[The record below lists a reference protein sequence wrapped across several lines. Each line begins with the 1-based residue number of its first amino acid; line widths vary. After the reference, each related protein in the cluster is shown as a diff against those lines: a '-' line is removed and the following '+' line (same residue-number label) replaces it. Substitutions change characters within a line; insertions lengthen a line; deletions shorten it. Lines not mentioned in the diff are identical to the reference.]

1 MNGRDLA
8 LGLVGAL
15 ALAGAVRRRGG
26 ANTEREIFVTP
37 LTGGEVFG
45 HVTTRA
51 GAEAIQ
57 RQGFR
62 VGEGKYG
69 TGVYLLSPEEEWGGG
84 LPPTA
89 TSAHA
94 FRLRWHEGRTD
105 LRVLR
110 VSLPAGTRLL
120 RVVASPGEATLEAM
134 KVLHGDA
141 KGTERGRAAWKQGR
155 EEAVLHAD
163 LRAAEIDGVYWVDP
177 VWNADEILVLDPA
190 RLSVVREQVQEG
202 SRNERPPEE
211 ILEAYSYGKCFW
223 LALALHERHGWPL
236 VAEVETDRAD
246 GARWISHA
254 WVEMPDGREFDIY
267 GSQRRVDRF
276 GGVEQRVSPKDAFA
290 IIRETSPLSPKEIRA
305 YVKEANEILDRYFP
319 ALGGVQEGSAA
330 RIDPTLAYQAWNALP
345 AGVRMDIEVFQ
356 AGVLV
361 GKTPALEAQLAHA
374 DPAVERAMRP
384 IREAV
389 SALGGV
395 RLYRGE
401 PATVHP
407 VPRAWLSWTD
417 DQRMAQQFAGPKG
430 RVRVREVGPEEIV
443 AVFPHGEAMEWLIRE
458 QVQEGSRAK
467 ACDLN
472 SVLSK
477 FRRKYSDLYTDSF
490 EGQCDAFAIA
500 LAQSLEISEPMYT
513 VIQRTRFGNKKRK
526 KPRVLDE
533 NPLAHVALTYNGDTW
548 DGGGSDAEERWAQN
562 WSQPDED
569 DEDEPSHDA
578 FDSSWLSE
586 EKLRALRQER
596 DDRPPSAEYI
606 AQYKAALRACGIASC
621 VPSGSRS
628 RSTLRT
634 NPALWEAVKA
644 QVTASDTGG
653 RPGQWSARK
662 AQRSVQL
669 YTARGGG
676 YLGPK
681 DPDNALA
688 RWTKQDWRTRSGGE
702 SLETGERYLPD
713 AAFDLLTPAEV
724 GATTRAKRAGLARG
738 QQFTPQP
745 PRIAQKTKQ
754 AREGAANVIAPS
766 GYDQTAMARTGP
778 SAPAQHLRA
787 HAPQLLRGR
796 LLDFGS
802 GRGADAKALRA
813 TPYDPHHP
821 DAAVRK
827 RPTGTFDTVL
837 GIYVLNVLPKAE
849 RHAALRE
856 SAAYVKRG
864 GHLVLAV
871 RPQAEVAATVTGW
884 SRNGDGHQRMGED
897 GARDRFQRGYTPD
910 QLDREVHA
918 VLGDTFTPVPLPA
931 LSGSVVGVWRRA

>member
-1 MNGRDLA
+1 
-8 LGLVGAL
+8 
-15 ALAGAVRRRGG
+15 
-26 ANTEREIFVTP
+26 
-37 LTGGEVFG
+37 
-45 HVTTRA
+45 
-51 GAEAIQ
+51 
-57 RQGFR
+57 
-62 VGEGKYG
+62 
-69 TGVYLLSPEEEWGGG
+69 
-84 LPPTA
+84 
-89 TSAHA
+89 
-94 FRLRWHEGRTD
+94 
-105 LRVLR
+105 
-110 VSLPAGTRLL
+110 
-120 RVVASPGEATLEAM
+120 
-134 KVLHGDA
+134 
-141 KGTERGRAAWKQGR
+141 
-155 EEAVLHAD
+155 
-163 LRAAEIDGVYWVDP
+163 
-177 VWNADEILVLDPA
+177 
-190 RLSVVREQVQEG
+190 
-202 SRNERPPEE
+202 
-211 ILEAYSYGKCFW
+211 
-223 LALALHERHGWPL
+223 
-236 VAEVETDRAD
+236 
-246 GARWISHA
+246 
-254 WVEMPDGREFDIY
+254 
-267 GSQRRVDRF
+267 
-276 GGVEQRVSPKDAFA
+276 
-290 IIRETSPLSPKEIRA
+290 
-305 YVKEANEILDRYFP
+305 
-319 ALGGVQEGSAA
+319 
-330 RIDPTLAYQAWNALP
+330 
-345 AGVRMDIEVFQ
+345 MDIEVFQ

-374 DPAVERAMRP
+374 GPAVERAMRP

-401 PATVHP
+401 PATVRP

-417 DQRMAQQFAGPKG
+417 DQRMAQHFAGQTG
-430 RVRVREVGPEEIV
+430 SVRVREVGPEEIV
-443 AVFPHGEAMEWLIRE
+443 AVFPHGDTMEWLIRE
-458 QVQEGSRAK
+458 QMQEGSRAK
-467 ACDLN
+467 VCDLN

-500 LAQSLEISEPMYT
+500 LAESLAISEPKYT
-513 VIQRTRFGNKKRK
+513 VIQRTRFGNESES
-526 KPRVLDE
+526 VLDD
-533 NPLAHVALTYNGDTW
+533 NPLAHVALTYDGDTW
-548 DGGGSDAEERWAQN
+548 DGGGSDAEERWAQD
-562 WSQPDED
+562 WSQPDEY

-578 FDSSWLSE
+578 FDSAWLSE
-586 EKLRALRQER
+586 KELRALRQER
-596 DDRPPSAEYI
+596 DNRPPSAEYI

-621 VPSGSRS
+621 VPAGSRS
-628 RSTLRT
+628 RSTPRT
-634 NPALWEAVKA
+634 DPALWEAVKA
-644 QVTASDTGG
+644 QVTASDKGG

-669 YTARGGG
+669 YKERGGG

-778 SAPAQHLRA
+778 SAPVQHLRA

-802 GRGADAKALRA
+802 GRGADATALRA

-827 RPTGTFDTVL
+827 RPTGTFETVL

-856 SAAYVKRG
+856 AAAYVKRG

-871 RPQAEVAATVTGW
+871 RPQAEVAATVSDW

-910 QLDREVHA
+910 QLDREVRA
-918 VLGDTFTPVPLPA
+918 VLGAGFTPVPLPA

>member
-1 MNGRDLA
+1 VNGNTLT

-26 ANTEREIFVTP
+26 ANTEREIGVTP

-141 KGTERGRAAWKQGR
+141 EGTERGRAAWRQGQ

-190 RLSVVREQVQEG
+190 RLSVVREQ
-202 SRNERPPEE
+202 
-211 ILEAYSYGKCFW
+211 
-223 LALALHERHGWPL
+223 
-236 VAEVETDRAD
+236 
-246 GARWISHA
+246 
-254 WVEMPDGREFDIY
+254 
-267 GSQRRVDRF
+267 
-276 GGVEQRVSPKDAFA
+276 
-290 IIRETSPLSPKEIRA
+290 
-305 YVKEANEILDRYFP
+305 
-319 ALGGVQEGSAA
+319 VQEGSAA

-430 RVRVREVGPEEIV
+430 KVRVREVGPEEIV

-467 ACDLN
+467 ACDLD

-644 QVTASDTGG
+644 QVTASDKGG

-669 YTARGGG
+669 YKERGGG

-688 RWTKQDWRTRSGGE
+688 RWTKQDWHTRSGGE
-702 SLETGERYLPD
+702 SLQTGERYLPA

-931 LSGSVVGVWRRA
+931 LPGSVVGVWRRA

>member
-8 LGLVGAL
+8 LGLVAGL
-15 ALAGAVRRRGG
+15 ALAGAVRRRGSG
-26 ANTEREIFVTP
+26 NAAHAIFVTT
-37 LTGGEVFG
+37 LTGDEVFG

-84 LPPTA
+84 LPPAA
-89 TSAHA
+89 TPAHA
-94 FRLRWHEGRTD
+94 FQLRWHEGRTD

-110 VSLPAGTRLL
+110 VSLPEGTQLL
-120 RVVASPGEATLEAM
+120 RVVSSPGDATLQAM

-141 KGTERGRAAWKQGR
+141 EGTQRYRAAWKRDQ
-155 EEAVLHAD
+155 EEATLHDD
-163 LRAAEIDGVYWVDP
+163 LRSAGLDGIYWVDP

-267 GSQRRVDRF
+267 GPQRRVDRF
-276 GGVEQRVSPKDAFA
+276 GGVERRVSPEEAFA
-290 IIRETSPLSPKEIRA
+290 IIRETSPLSPQKIRA

-330 RIDPTLAYQAWNALP
+330 R
-345 AGVRMDIEVFQ
+345 
-356 AGVLV
+356 
-361 GKTPALEAQLAHA
+361 
-374 DPAVERAMRP
+374 
-384 IREAV
+384 
-389 SALGGV
+389 
-395 RLYRGE
+395 
-401 PATVHP
+401 TVH
-407 VPRAWLSWTD
+407 RTD
-417 DQRMAQQFAGPKG
+417 
-430 RVRVREVGPEEIV
+430 
-443 AVFPHGEAMEWLIRE
+443 
-458 QVQEGSRAK
+458 
-467 ACDLN
+467 
-472 SVLSK
+472 
-477 FRRKYSDLYTDSF
+477 
-490 EGQCDAFAIA
+490 
-500 LAQSLEISEPMYT
+500 
-513 VIQRTRFGNKKRK
+513 
-526 KPRVLDE
+526 
-533 NPLAHVALTYNGDTW
+533 
-548 DGGGSDAEERWAQN
+548 
-562 WSQPDED
+562 
-569 DEDEPSHDA
+569 
-578 FDSSWLSE
+578 
-586 EKLRALRQER
+586 
-596 DDRPPSAEYI
+596 
-606 AQYKAALRACGIASC
+606 
-621 VPSGSRS
+621 
-628 RSTLRT
+628 
-634 NPALWEAVKA
+634 PALWQAVKA
-644 QVTASDTGG
+644 EVTASDKGG

-669 YTARGGG
+669 YKERGGG

-681 DPDNALA
+681 DPDNALS

-702 SLETGERYLPD
+702 SLQTGERYLPA

-745 PRIAQKTKQ
+745 PNIARKTKK

-778 SAPAQHLRA
+778 SAPVQHLRA
-787 HAPQLLRGR
+787 YAPELLRGR
-796 LLDFGS
+796 VLDFGS
-802 GRGADAKALRA
+802 GRGADAEALRA
-813 TPYDPHHP
+813 TAYDPHHP
-821 DAAVRK
+821 KASVRK
-827 RPTGTFDTVL
+827 RPTGTFSTVL
-837 GIYVLNVLPKAE
+837 ATYVLNVLPKDE

-856 SAAYVKRG
+856 AAGYVRPG

-871 RPQAEVAATVTGW
+871 RPQAEVAATVSGW
-884 SRNGDGHQRMGED
+884 ARNGDGHQLLGSD

-910 QLDREVHA
+910 QLAREVRA
-918 VLGDTFTPVPLPA
+918 VLGSGFAPVPLLA

>member
-1 MNGRDLA
+1 MNGNTLT

-141 KGTERGRAAWKQGR
+141 EGTERGRAAWRQGQ

-202 SRNERPPEE
+202 S
-211 ILEAYSYGKCFW
+211 
-223 LALALHERHGWPL
+223 
-236 VAEVETDRAD
+236 
-246 GARWISHA
+246 
-254 WVEMPDGREFDIY
+254 
-267 GSQRRVDRF
+267 
-276 GGVEQRVSPKDAFA
+276 
-290 IIRETSPLSPKEIRA
+290 
-305 YVKEANEILDRYFP
+305 
-319 ALGGVQEGSAA
+319 AA
-330 RIDPTLAYQAWNALP
+330 RIDPTLAHKAWNALP

-430 RVRVREVGPEEIV
+430 KVRVREVGPEEIV

-467 ACDLN
+467 ACDLD

-644 QVTASDTGG
+644 QVTASDKGG

-669 YTARGGG
+669 YKERGGG

-688 RWTKQDWRTRSGGE
+688 RWTKQDWHTRSGGE
-702 SLETGERYLPD
+702 SLQTGERYLPA

-918 VLGDTFTPVPLPA
+918 VLGAGFTPVPLPA

>member
-141 KGTERGRAAWKQGR
+141 EGTERGRAAWRQGR

-163 LRAAEIDGVYWVDP
+163 LRAAGIDGIYWVDP

-202 SRNERPPEE
+202 SR
-211 ILEAYSYGKCFW
+211 
-223 LALALHERHGWPL
+223 
-236 VAEVETDRAD
+236 
-246 GARWISHA
+246 
-254 WVEMPDGREFDIY
+254 
-267 GSQRRVDRF
+267 
-276 GGVEQRVSPKDAFA
+276 
-290 IIRETSPLSPKEIRA
+290 
-305 YVKEANEILDRYFP
+305 
-319 ALGGVQEGSAA
+319 A
-330 RIDPTLAYQAWNALP
+330 RIDPALAHQAWNALP
-345 AGVRMDIEVFQ
+345 ADVRMDIEVFQ

-361 GKTPALEAQLAHA
+361 GKTPALEAQLTHA
-374 DPAVERAMRP
+374 EPAVERAMRP

-407 VPRAWLSWTD
+407 APRAWLSWTD

-467 ACDLN
+467 ACDLD

-596 DDRPPSAEYI
+596 DDRSPSAEYI

-644 QVTASDTGG
+644 QVTASDKGG

-669 YTARGGG
+669 YKERGGG

-688 RWTKQDWRTRSGGE
+688 RWTQQDWRTRSGGE

-778 SAPAQHLRA
+778 SAPVQHLRA

>member
-1 MNGRDLA
+1 MNGNTLT

-26 ANTEREIFVTP
+26 ANTGREIFVTT
-37 LTGGEVFG
+37 LTGDEVFG

-84 LPPTA
+84 LPPAA

-94 FRLRWHEGRTD
+94 FRLRWHEGRED

-134 KVLHGDA
+134 KILHGDA
-141 KGTERGRAAWKQGR
+141 EGTERGRAAWKQGR
-155 EEAVLHAD
+155 EEAVLHED
-163 LRAAEIDGVYWVDP
+163 LRAAGIDGIYWVDP

-202 SRNERPPEE
+202 SRARP
-211 ILEAYSYGKCFW
+211 
-223 LALALHERHGWPL
+223 
-236 VAEVETDRAD
+236 
-246 GARWISHA
+246 
-254 WVEMPDGREFDIY
+254 
-267 GSQRRVDRF
+267 
-276 GGVEQRVSPKDAFA
+276 
-290 IIRETSPLSPKEIRA
+290 
-305 YVKEANEILDRYFP
+305 
-319 ALGGVQEGSAA
+319 
-330 RIDPTLAYQAWNALP
+330 
-345 AGVRMDIEVFQ
+345 
-356 AGVLV
+356 
-361 GKTPALEAQLAHA
+361 
-374 DPAVERAMRP
+374 
-384 IREAV
+384 
-389 SALGGV
+389 
-395 RLYRGE
+395 
-401 PATVHP
+401 
-407 VPRAWLSWTD
+407 
-417 DQRMAQQFAGPKG
+417 
-430 RVRVREVGPEEIV
+430 
-443 AVFPHGEAMEWLIRE
+443 
-458 QVQEGSRAK
+458 
-467 ACDLN
+467 
-472 SVLSK
+472 
-477 FRRKYSDLYTDSF
+477 
-490 EGQCDAFAIA
+490 
-500 LAQSLEISEPMYT
+500 
-513 VIQRTRFGNKKRK
+513 
-526 KPRVLDE
+526 
-533 NPLAHVALTYNGDTW
+533 
-548 DGGGSDAEERWAQN
+548 
-562 WSQPDED
+562 
-569 DEDEPSHDA
+569 
-578 FDSSWLSE
+578 
-586 EKLRALRQER
+586 
-596 DDRPPSAEYI
+596 
-606 AQYKAALRACGIASC
+606 
-621 VPSGSRS
+621 
-628 RSTLRT
+628 TLRT
-634 NPALWEAVKA
+634 DPALWEAVKA
-644 QVTASDTGG
+644 EVTASDTGG

-669 YTARGGG
+669 YKERGGG

-681 DPDNALA
+681 DPDNALS

-702 SLETGERYLPD
+702 SLETGERYLPA

-745 PRIAQKTKQ
+745 ANIARKTKK

-778 SAPAQHLRA
+778 SAPVQHLRA

-802 GRGADAKALRA
+802 GRGADATALRA

-837 GIYVLNVLPKAE
+837 GVYVLNVLPKAE
-849 RHAALRE
+849 RHAALR
-856 SAAYVKRG
+856 AAAGYVTRG

-871 RPQAEVAATVTGW
+871 RPQADVAATVTDW
-884 SRNGDGHQRMGED
+884 SRNGDGHQLVGED
-897 GARDRFQRGYTPD
+897 GARDRFQRGYTPN
-910 QLDREVHA
+910 QLAREVRA

-931 LSGSVVGVWRRA
+931 LPGSVVGVWRRA

>member
-26 ANTEREIFVTP
+26 ANTEREIFVTS

-84 LPPTA
+84 LPPAA

-134 KVLHGDA
+134 KILHGDA
-141 KGTERGRAAWKQGR
+141 EGTERGRAAWRQGQ

-202 SRNERPPEE
+202 S
-211 ILEAYSYGKCFW
+211 
-223 LALALHERHGWPL
+223 
-236 VAEVETDRAD
+236 
-246 GARWISHA
+246 
-254 WVEMPDGREFDIY
+254 
-267 GSQRRVDRF
+267 
-276 GGVEQRVSPKDAFA
+276 
-290 IIRETSPLSPKEIRA
+290 
-305 YVKEANEILDRYFP
+305 
-319 ALGGVQEGSAA
+319 AA
-330 RIDPTLAYQAWNALP
+330 RIDPTLAHKAWNALP

-430 RVRVREVGPEEIV
+430 KVRVREVGPEEIV

-467 ACDLN
+467 ACDLD

-644 QVTASDTGG
+644 QVTASDKGG

-669 YTARGGG
+669 YKERGGG

-688 RWTKQDWRTRSGGE
+688 RWTKQDWHTRSGGE
-702 SLETGERYLPD
+702 SLQTGERYLPA

-931 LSGSVVGVWRRA
+931 LPGSVVGVWRRA

>member
-1 MNGRDLA
+1 MNGNTLT

-26 ANTEREIFVTP
+26 ANTGREIFVTT
-37 LTGGEVFG
+37 LTGDEVFG

-69 TGVYLLSPEEEWGGG
+69 TGVYLLSPEEEWGRG
-84 LPPTA
+84 LPPAA

-94 FRLRWHEGRTD
+94 FRLRWHEGRED

-134 KVLHGDA
+134 KILHGDA
-141 KGTERGRAAWKQGR
+141 EGTERGRAAWKQGR
-155 EEAVLHAD
+155 EEAVLHED
-163 LRAAEIDGVYWVDP
+163 LRAAGIDGIYWVDP

-267 GSQRRVDRF
+267 GPQDSVDRF
-276 GGVEQRVSPKDAFA
+276 GGVEQRVSPKEAFA
-290 IIRETSPLSPKEIRA
+290 IIRETGHTLPPREIRA
-305 YVKEANEILDRYFP
+305 HVKEANEILDRYFP
-319 ALGGVQEGSAA
+319 ALGGVQ
-330 RIDPTLAYQAWNALP
+330 
-345 AGVRMDIEVFQ
+345 
-356 AGVLV
+356 
-361 GKTPALEAQLAHA
+361 
-374 DPAVERAMRP
+374 
-384 IREAV
+384 
-389 SALGGV
+389 
-395 RLYRGE
+395 
-401 PATVHP
+401 
-407 VPRAWLSWTD
+407 
-417 DQRMAQQFAGPKG
+417 
-430 RVRVREVGPEEIV
+430 
-443 AVFPHGEAMEWLIRE
+443 
-458 QVQEGSRAK
+458 GSRA
-467 ACDLN
+467 
-472 SVLSK
+472 
-477 FRRKYSDLYTDSF
+477 
-490 EGQCDAFAIA
+490 
-500 LAQSLEISEPMYT
+500 
-513 VIQRTRFGNKKRK
+513 RT
-526 KPRVLDE
+526 
-533 NPLAHVALTYNGDTW
+533 
-548 DGGGSDAEERWAQN
+548 
-562 WSQPDED
+562 
-569 DEDEPSHDA
+569 
-578 FDSSWLSE
+578 
-586 EKLRALRQER
+586 
-596 DDRPPSAEYI
+596 
-606 AQYKAALRACGIASC
+606 
-621 VPSGSRS
+621 
-628 RSTLRT
+628 TLRT
-634 NPALWEAVKA
+634 DPALWEAVKA
-644 QVTASDTGG
+644 EVTASDTGG

-669 YTARGGG
+669 YKERGGG

-681 DPDNALA
+681 DPDNALS

-702 SLETGERYLPD
+702 SLETGERYLPA

-745 PRIAQKTKQ
+745 PNIARKTKK

-778 SAPAQHLRA
+778 SAPVQHLRA
-787 HAPQLLRGR
+787 HAPALLRGR

-849 RHAALRE
+849 RHAALRAA
-856 SAAYVKRG
+856 AAYVKPG

-871 RPQAEVAATVTGW
+871 RPQADVAATVTDW
-884 SRNGDGHQRMGED
+884 SRNGDGHQLVGED

-910 QLDREVHA
+910 QLTREVRA
-918 VLGDTFTPVPLPA
+918 VLGDAFAPVPLPA
-931 LSGSVVGVWRRA
+931 LPGSVVGVWRRA

>member
-141 KGTERGRAAWKQGR
+141 EGTERGRAAWRQGQ

-202 SRNERPPEE
+202 S
-211 ILEAYSYGKCFW
+211 
-223 LALALHERHGWPL
+223 
-236 VAEVETDRAD
+236 
-246 GARWISHA
+246 
-254 WVEMPDGREFDIY
+254 
-267 GSQRRVDRF
+267 
-276 GGVEQRVSPKDAFA
+276 
-290 IIRETSPLSPKEIRA
+290 
-305 YVKEANEILDRYFP
+305 
-319 ALGGVQEGSAA
+319 AA
-330 RIDPTLAYQAWNALP
+330 RIDPTLAHKAWNALP

-430 RVRVREVGPEEIV
+430 KVRVREVGPEEIV

-467 ACDLN
+467 ACDLD

-644 QVTASDTGG
+644 QVTASDKGG

-669 YTARGGG
+669 YKERGGG

-688 RWTKQDWRTRSGGE
+688 RWTKQDWHTRSGGE
-702 SLETGERYLPD
+702 SLQTGERYLPA

-778 SAPAQHLRA
+778 SAPAQHLPA

-918 VLGDTFTPVPLPA
+918 VLGAGFTPVPLPA